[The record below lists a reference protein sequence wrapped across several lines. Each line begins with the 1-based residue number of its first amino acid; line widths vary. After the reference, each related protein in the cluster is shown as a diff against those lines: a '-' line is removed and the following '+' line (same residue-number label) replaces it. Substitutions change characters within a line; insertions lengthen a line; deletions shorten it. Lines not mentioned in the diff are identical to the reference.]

1 MPTSEGEIAIY
12 WDLDH
17 PPLIDA
23 AAPGRAADAV
33 ASCLALARALG
44 PVGVQRAVGG
54 IDAQTGRLAH
64 FLARRGVECLLAMPG
79 GLPTRPLAGLIECV
93 VQDLALRPGIRR
105 VVVMSARPGL
115 GPLQALVAGTGR
127 QLLVLRGSGARPNA
141 LRRVAVRQLATAA

>member
-17 PPLIDA
+17 PPRFDA

-54 IDAQTGRLAH
+54 
-64 FLARRGVECLLAMPG
+64 
-79 GLPTRPLAGLIECV
+79 
-93 VQDLALRPGIRR
+93 
-105 VVVMSARPGL
+105 
-115 GPLQALVAGTGR
+115 
-127 QLLVLRGSGARPNA
+127 
-141 LRRVAVRQLATAA
+141 

>member
-44 PVGVQRAVGG
+44 PVSVQRAVGG
-54 IDAQTGRLAH
+54 SYAQTRRLAH
-64 FLARRGVECLLAMPG
+64 CLARRGFECLLALP
-79 GLPTRPLAGLIECV
+79 GLPARPLAGLIECV

-105 VVVMSARPGL
+105 VVVMSTRPALGL
-115 GPLQALVAGTGR
+115 LQEFVAGAGR
-127 QLLVLRGSGARPNA
+127 QLLALRGPAARPAA